1 MRTIF
6 IVNPAA
12 GEQDSSDAFARALAQ
27 AAQAAGL
34 SRETYAITRTTH
46 AGHAR
51 DLAEAYART
60 GEPVRLF
67 AVGGDGT
74 FHEVLQGAYRYPN
87 AAVGCIPCGSGND
100 FLRNYGSR
108 DAFLDLVD
116 QLRGGERCIDLLET
130 DFGVGCSIC
139 SAGLDAQI
147 AHDIPR
153 FRRLPWC
160 GGTTAY
166 RLSILQNLLRPLG
179 RTLRLTLDEGET
191 LTQPCLLTAVCNG
204 GYYGGGFRAA
214 PDCSL
219 EDGLLDVIVVRKVG
233 LARIARV
240 LPQYQ
245 KGLHMQAGQVVPALR
260 DVITF
265 RRCRA
270 VTLELADGK
279 AKPLTVTIDGECHAV
294 RRLTVRVLPRAGRI
308 LLPGKVLDQLPDQKG

>member
-1 MRTIF
+1 MKTIF

-12 GEQDSSDAFARALAQ
+12 GEHDSSDAFARALAQ
-27 AAQAAGL
+27 AVQAVGL
-34 SRETYAITRTTH
+34 SRADYAITHTTH

-51 DLAEAYART
+51 DLAEGYARA
-60 GEPVRLF
+60 GDPVRLF

-74 FHEVLQGAYRYPN
+74 FHEVLQGACQYKN
-87 AAVGCIPCGSGND
+87 AAVGCIPYGSGND

-108 DAFLDLVD
+108 ADFLDLAD
-116 QLRGGERCIDLLET
+116 QLRGGERDIDLLET
-130 DFGVGCSIC
+130 DFGVGASIC

-166 RLSILQNLLRPLG
+166 RLSILRNLLRPLG
-179 RTLRLTLDEGET
+179 RTLRLTLDEET
-191 LTQPCLLTAVCNG
+191 ITQPCLLTAICNG

-219 EDGLLDVIVVRKVG
+219 EDGLLDVVFVRKVG

-245 KGLHMQAGQVVPALR
+245 KGLHMQDGQVIPALR
-260 DVITF
+260 DVIDF
-265 RRCRA
+265 RRCRS
-270 VTLELADGK
+270 VTLALADGK
-279 AKPLTVTIDGECHAV
+279 SKPIVITVDGECHAV
-294 RRLTVRVLPRAGRI
+294 RSLTVRVLPKAGRI
-308 LLPGKVLDQLPDQKG
+308 VLPGRIFARAADPEG

>member
-1 MRTIF
+1 MKTIF

-12 GEQDSSDAFARALAQ
+12 GEHDSSDAFARALAQ
-27 AAQAAGL
+27 AAQTVGL
-34 SRETYAITRTTH
+34 SRADYAITRTTH
-46 AGHAR
+46 AGHAKV
-51 DLAEAYART
+51 LAEGYARA
-60 GEPVRLF
+60 GDPVRLF

-74 FHEVLQGAYRYPN
+74 FHEVLQGAYRYKN
-87 AAVGCIPCGSGND
+87 AAVGCIPYGSGND

-108 DAFLDLVD
+108 EAFLDLAD
-116 QLRGGERCIDLLET
+116 QLQGGERDIDLLET
-130 DFGVGCSIC
+130 DFGVGASIC

-166 RLSILQNLLRPLG
+166 RLSILRNLLRPLG
-179 RTLRLTLDEGET
+179 RTLRLTLDGET
-191 LTQPCLLTAVCNG
+191 ITLPCLLTAICNG

-219 EDGLLDVIVVRKVG
+219 EDGLLDVVFVRKVG

-245 KGLHMQAGQVVPALR
+245 KGLHMQDGQVIPALR
-260 DVITF
+260 DVIDF
-265 RRCRA
+265 RRCRS
-270 VTLELADGK
+270 VTLELADSK
-279 AKPLTVTIDGECHAV
+279 SKPLVITVDGECHAV
-294 RRLTVRVLPRAGRI
+294 RSLTVRVLPRAGRI
-308 LLPGKVLDQLPDQKG
+308 VLPGKLFAQLPAQDR